1 MILVHP
7 SKPSEPGCLRSATRK
22 RDFDRCMF
30 CQNVKTEWFIN
41 VQTINTTEEKK
52 LELSTYKLTLSNVL
66 ANAVEGKCHLT
77 CYAKFLREYTDVKET
92 VEQSDLALE
101 IKNSASKGNVLFF
114 FFFFFFYLEV

>member
-1 MILVHP
+1 MPQGKGTLTDVCFVKMLRLSGLSMSRQLILQ
-7 SKPSEPGCLRSATRK
+7 RK
-22 RDFDRCMF
+22 
-30 CQNVKTEWFIN
+30 
-41 VQTINTTEEKK
+41 KK

-114 FFFFFFYLEV
+114 LFLP